1 MPEWRNG
8 RRKGLKI
15 PRNLVSYEFE
25 SRLRHHALSQT
36 TTQRGTAMKKTIK
49 KAIFPAAGL
58 GTRFLPA
65 TKASPKEMMPIV
77 DKPLIQYAV
86 EEAISCGI
94 EEFIVI
100 TGKHKRAIEDHFDT
114 ASELEE
120 KLRNSGKKKLLD
132 EINKLNQISFAYIR
146 QRVALG
152 LGHAILC
159 AQPFVKDE
167 PFAVILSDD
176 VVDPDYALL
185 KEMIRVYD
193 ELKCPVIAL
202 EEVPT
207 ADVHRYGVID
217 GVLDG
222 DVYRIKNLIE
232 KPKAEEAPSN
242 LAIIGRYILTPD
254 IFDILEKQKPGAGGE
269 IQLTDALKELLN
281 RRVIYGYLIKGNRY
295 DAGDKLGYLKATV
308 DFALKNR
315 ELSEDFRKYLV
326 EKIKQLP

>member
-1 MPEWRNG
+1 M
-8 RRKGLKI
+8 RR
-15 PRNLVSYEFE
+15 S
-25 SRLRHHALSQT
+25 
-36 TTQRGTAMKKTIK
+36 IK

-94 EEFIVI
+94 EEFIII
-100 TGKHKRAIEDHFDT
+100 TGKHKRAIEDHFDS
-114 ASELEE
+114 AYELEE
-120 KLRNSGKKKLLD
+120 KLRTAGKKKLLE
-132 EINKLNQISFAYIR
+132 EINKLSHINFAYIR

-159 AQPFVKDE
+159 AQPFVQEE

-176 VVDPDYALL
+176 VIDPDYFLL

-202 EEVPT
+202 EEVPQSE
-207 ADVHRYGVID
+207 VSRYGVID

-222 DVYRIKNLIE
+222 DVYRIKDLVE
-232 KPKAEEAPSN
+232 KPKPDAAPSN
-242 LAIIGRYILTPD
+242 LAIIGRYLLTPD
-254 IFDILEKQKPGAGGE
+254 IFDVLGKQRPGAGGE
-269 IQLTDALKELLN
+269 IQLTDALRGLLN
-281 RRVIYGYLIKGNRY
+281 RRVIYGYLAKGTRY
-295 DAGDKLGYLKATV
+295 DAGDKLGYIKATV
-308 DFALKNR
+308 DFALKNK
-315 ELSEDFRKYLV
+315 ELSGDFKSFLID
-326 EKIKQLP
+326 KIKRLT